1 MAITPLPKP
10 LEVQLKLEGKGVLV
24 AHVRKG
30 SAADKAGVQD
40 NDIVLMVDE
49 APVKEPKD
57 LIVTVEEAPEKERT
71 LTLLRR
77 GETIT
82 VTVTPARPPEEH
94 EADDEDDQ
102 RFKLEGDQLRINI
115 SELRD
120 LEKILRDKLR
130 NAGVDMRM
138 HIIEPGAF
146 LPRGADFSFGRRTGL
161 PDDISITIRKQG
173 KKPAD
178 IEVKKG
184 EESWT
189 VKEDDL
195 APLPDEVRGA
205 VEGYLGHTP
214 MRFQVVGDEHGFTFG
229 GPYPPGEEGHGP
241 RPPDGPDGP
250 PRGPGDVEFA
260 PPHHGPEG
268 PDGPEARRGPR
279 PQRRGPDG
287 PVGPPEGPGAERF
300 GADER
305 GRIGGGLERRLEEM
319 ARRMED
325 MQRQLEGLR
334 HHLDAERGDR
344 PERARRPARPE
355 PHEEPAETESDES

>member
-1 MAITPLPKP
+1 
-10 LEVQLKLEGKGVLV
+10 
-24 AHVRKG
+24 
-30 SAADKAGVQD
+30 
-40 NDIVLMVDE
+40 MVDD

-57 LIVTVEEAPEKERT
+57 LILTVEEAPEKERT
-71 LTLLRR
+71 LTLLRG

-82 VTVTPARPPEEH
+82 VTVAPAKPSEEH
-94 EADDEDDQ
+94 EEEDVQ
-102 RFKLEGDQLRINI
+102 RFKLEGDQLRINVG
-115 SELRD
+115 ELRD
-120 LEKILRDKLR
+120 LEKTIRDKLR

-146 LPRGADFSFGRRTGL
+146 LPRGADFSFGRRTDL
-161 PDDISITIRKQG
+161 PDDIAITIRKQG

-214 MRFQVVGDEHGFTFG
+214 MRFRVVRDGDDEHGFTFG
-229 GPYPPGEEGHGP
+229 GPHPPGGVRP
-241 RPPDGPDGP
+241 RPPRGPEGPDGP
-250 PRGPGDVEFA
+250 FHGPGDEEFA
-260 PPHHGPEG
+260 PPHHGPDG
-268 PDGPEARRGPR
+268 PDGPQTRRGPR
-279 PQRRGPDG
+279 PERRGPDG
-287 PVGPPEGPGAERF
+287 PIGPPAGPGDERF
-300 GADER
+300 GPDEH
-305 GRIGGGLERRLEEM
+305 GRMGDGVERRLEEM
-319 ARRMED
+319 AHRMEA

-334 HHLDAERGDR
+334 HHLDEERGDR

-355 PHEEPAETESDES
+355 RPEPPEEPAETEVDES